1 MKPTDPSS
9 PARSPLHP
17 HGRGASANPQNPFSA
32 LHLTEDGDY
41 LDELARDPDAVPLSP
56 RTKFYHDDSQSLITK
71 NTSPDLSFDASLN
84 PYRGCEH
91 GCSYCYARRYHEFL
105 GFSSG
110 LDFETKIMVK
120 PNAPELLRKEMSSP
134 RWKPQKLSL
143 SGVTDCYQPVERR
156 LKITRGCLEV
166 LAEFRNPAVVITKNF
181 LVTRDADHLAEL
193 AKWNAGC
200 VLLSITSLDSDL
212 ARKLEP
218 RASSPRQR
226 LDAVRLLNEAGVPVG
241 VSVAPIIPGLNDHEI
256 PAILEAAKEAGA
268 VFATYS
274 IVRLPGS
281 VSEVF
286 QRWLEENVSPS
297 AADKIIGRIRDMRGG
312 KLNELRPG
320 IRMKGEGPMAAQIQ
334 SLFKVTARKL
344 GLDKMRF
351 ELTKDN
357 FRRVTLGQGELF

>member
-1 MKPTDPSS
+1 MNPRKEDS

-17 HGRGASANPQNPFSA
+17 HGRGASGNVRNPFEA
-32 LHLTEDGDY
+32 LEVALDGDY
-41 LDELARDPDAVPLSP
+41 LDALAHDAEAVPVAP
-56 RTKFYHDDSQSLITK
+56 RTKFYVDDSQSLITK

-105 GFSSG
+105 GFSAG

-134 RWKPQKLSL
+134 RWQPQKLSL

-166 LAEFRNPAVVITKNF
+166 LAEFRNPVVVITKNF

-193 AKWNAGC
+193 AKWQASC
-200 VLLSITSLDSDL
+200 VLISLTTLDAEL

-226 LDAVRLLNEAGVPVG
+226 LEAVRVLSAAGVPCG
-241 VSVAPIIPGLNDHEI
+241 VSLSPMIPGLNDHEI
-256 PAILEAAKEAGA
+256 PQLLEAAQSAGA
-268 VFATYS
+268 SFATYS
-274 IVRLPGS
+274 MVRLPGS
-281 VSEVF
+281 VATVF
-286 QRWLEENVSPS
+286 QNWLEENVSVA
-297 AADKIIGRIRDMRGG
+297 AADKIVGRIREMRGG
-312 KLNELRPG
+312 KLNDLRPG
-320 IRMKGEGPMAAQIQ
+320 LRMKGEGQMADQVRA
-334 SLFKVTARKL
+334 LFKVTARKL
-344 GLDKMRF
+344 GLDKMRV
-351 ELTKDN
+351 ELSKAH
-357 FRRVTLGQGELF
+357 FRRVTYGQGELF